1 MNARKSVKERM
12 RVGNVGRHA
21 APCQQSL
28 ALLDWVGKAV
38 LPLQLADLALPLP
51 LAGGLLE
58 ADRVGLRLAASL
70 FAVVFIHV
78 GVRAR
83 QKPRRL

>member
-1 MNARKSVKERM
+1 M

-28 ALLDWVGKAV
+28 ALLNRIGKAV
-38 LPLQLADLALPLP
+38 LPLQLADLPFSLPLT
-51 LAGGLLE
+51 GGLLE

-70 FAVVFIHV
+70 FAVAFIHV
-78 GVRAR
+78 DVGAR
-83 QKPRRL
+83 EKPGQLGGDGHPG